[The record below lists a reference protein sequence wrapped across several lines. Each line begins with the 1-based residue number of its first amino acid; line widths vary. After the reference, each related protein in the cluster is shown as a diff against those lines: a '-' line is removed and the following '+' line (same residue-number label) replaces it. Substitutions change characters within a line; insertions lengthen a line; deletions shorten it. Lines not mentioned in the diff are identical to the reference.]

1 MMRNN
6 VLLIVPTRSRPEKSF
21 EFYEAFKENSSIT
34 DLLFALDDDDFEYPQ
49 IEGVQ
54 YEINPRMGMN
64 GTLNFVAN
72 KYAEEYDYLA
82 FMGDD
87 HRIRTKNWDKELVS
101 TITGFENGVAYGN
114 DLLQGQN
121 LPTAV
126 LMDAHIVRKLGYMAP
141 PKQRHLYLDDFW
153 KTLGEGLGTLRY
165 SPGVIIEHLHFTNGK
180 ADEDALY
187 QEVNAPAL
195 FDQDRKAYGE
205 YMLHDFVNDLAK
217 LRG

>member
-1 MMRNN
+1 VRSQ
-6 VLLIVPTRSRPEKSF
+6 VLLIVPTRSRPEKSL
-21 EFYEAFKENSSIT
+21 EFYEAFRENSSIT
-34 DLLFALDDDDFEYPQ
+34 DLLFALDDDDVEYPQ
-49 IEGVQ
+49 IECVQ

-64 GTLNFVAN
+64 GTLNYVAN

-87 HRIRTKNWDKELVS
+87 HRIRTKDWDKDLVAS
-101 TITGFENGVAYGN
+101 ITGFENGVAYGN
-114 DLLQGQN
+114 DLLQGSN

-153 KTLGEGLGTLRY
+153 KELGNALGTLRY

-180 ADEDALY
+180 ADSDALY
-187 QEVNAPAL
+187 QEVNAPEL
-195 FDQDRKAYGE
+195 YNKDREAYNE
-205 YMLHDFVNDLAK
+205 YLANDFNSDLEK
-217 LRG
+217 LKS